1 MADDTCYNI
10 CLIFLALFLPPVAV
24 LIKDGIGLQLV
35 LNILLFIFGALP
47 GIVHAIWVCFVRV
60 PEDGPQPGQGV

>member
-1 MADDTCYNI
+1 MVDDTCYKV
-10 CLIFLALFLPPVAV
+10 CLILLALFLPPVAV
-24 LIKDGIGLQLV
+24 LIKDGIGLQFI

-60 PEDGPQPGQGV
+60 PEENQLQGP